1 MNAFFWSG
9 VEIFLSR
16 AVSFLA
22 WIWYAKQLG
31 PELIGYYAPFAAG
44 YMVLVV
50 ILDGGYS
57 EVILRKASLDE
68 KLIQTIN
75 YQIYKRFFL
84 ICSSVLS
91 ICTVGFIVDFISWR
105 DLSVISILLLAL
117 LFLAFIT
124 VPRAEYQNASNFK
137 KLTYVNSVSAL
148 STNLLIITL
157 MAFDP
162 HVEYL
167 ALQLLFTNLFASL
180 FCLKDI
186 KLKSVPLQ
194 MCNTDRDYSN
204 VIFLTAMYSTV
215 IDFLFRSFLGFF
227 GYTSASGY
235 FSQSIRLIET
245 PIIAMVQIIQ
255 RVNFQK
261 IIKNSEGIS
270 TFLTTHTVVS
280 SLFTPFFL
288 ITLSYNKDLVN
299 AVLGDAW
306 TPMAPALSW
315 VCASYYLV
323 ILGSTYNNYIKSSGD
338 SRLLFIVEFVKKSVL
353 MVCLILCVTQLIVLN
368 STTKPHVLLAT
379 WFFVGNF
386 LGFIFLHYKFCR
398 KNSISQLHAAKPVFY
413 IIFIG
418 LALVFIFENFL
429 TTDKLLVKILLLMI
443 IGPIISNI
451 ALLKTRM

>member
-57 EVILRKASLDE
+57 EVILRKASLEE

-105 DLSVISILLLAL
+105 DISVISILLLAL

-162 HVEYL
+162 HVE
-167 ALQLLFTNLFASL
+167 
-180 FCLKDI
+180 
-186 KLKSVPLQ
+186 
-194 MCNTDRDYSN
+194 
-204 VIFLTAMYSTV
+204 
-215 IDFLFRSFLGFF
+215 
-227 GYTSASGY
+227 
-235 FSQSIRLIET
+235 
-245 PIIAMVQIIQ
+245 
-255 RVNFQK
+255 
-261 IIKNSEGIS
+261 
-270 TFLTTHTVVS
+270 
-280 SLFTPFFL
+280 
-288 ITLSYNKDLVN
+288 
-299 AVLGDAW
+299 
-306 TPMAPALSW
+306 
-315 VCASYYLV
+315 
-323 ILGSTYNNYIKSSGD
+323 
-338 SRLLFIVEFVKKSVL
+338 
-353 MVCLILCVTQLIVLN
+353 
-368 STTKPHVLLAT
+368 
-379 WFFVGNF
+379 
-386 LGFIFLHYKFCR
+386 
-398 KNSISQLHAAKPVFY
+398 
-413 IIFIG
+413 
-418 LALVFIFENFL
+418 
-429 TTDKLLVKILLLMI
+429 
-443 IGPIISNI
+443 
-451 ALLKTRM
+451 